1 MEAVCCAAA
10 SQPLNL
16 SLDEEMLVMT
26 QRCSFLLSLFTVW
39 MALALA
45 AGAAPRIVS
54 IGGPVTE
61 IVYAL
66 GAGAHVVGVD
76 TSSTYPEAATQLP
89 QVGYQ
94 RRLSAEGVLSLQP
107 DVVLATSDAGPPVT
121 LAHLE
126 AVVEVVEIP
135 AVYSISGAE
144 AKIRLIAQ
152 TLGREDQGEQL
163 VGTLYVSGTGTAADV
178 MIRLAGGVNAVTE
191 YEDFKPFTPEAVVA
205 AAPDVLL
212 MLARGLDSLGGID
225 GLVFLSNASTQPCQA
240 ANGSACT
247 SPACWRRCG
256 KNPETASAACC
267 LTNRR
272 RAWIW
277 RISTTRSIPS
287 GGSPPRVWVC
297 WRFCTTSIW
306 RRNSRTASSSCG
318 TVINWLAAVRARP

>member
-1 MEAVCCAAA
+1 MF
-10 SQPLNL
+10 
-16 SLDEEMLVMT
+16 
-26 QRCSFLLSLFTVW
+26 RCYSFLSSLFMVW
-39 MALALA
+39 TALASA

-66 GAGAHVVGVD
+66 GAGADVVGVD

-107 DVVLATSDAGPPVT
+107 DVVLATSDAGPPVA
-121 LAHLE
+121 LEHLKATVE
-126 AVVEVVEIP
+126 LVEVP
-135 AVYSISGAE
+135 AVYTVAGAE

-163 VGTLYVSGTGTAADV
+163 VKTLRRDLADAEAEVRQARSQPRVLFLYARGLGALYVSGTGTAADA

-212 MLARGLDSLGGID
+212 MLARGLDSLGGVE
-225 GLVFLSNASTQPCQA
+225 GLLKLPGMALTPAARQRRIVAMDDLYLSSFGPRLGAALKDLAIHLHPELQPD
-240 ANGSACT
+240 
-247 SPACWRRCG
+247 SP
-256 KNPETASAACC
+256 
-267 LTNRR
+267 
-272 RAWIW
+272 
-277 RISTTRSIPS
+277 
-287 GGSPPRVWVC
+287 
-297 WRFCTTSIW
+297 
-306 RRNSRTASSSCG
+306 
-318 TVINWLAAVRARP
+318 

>member
-1 MEAVCCAAA
+1 MAR
-10 SQPLNL
+10 
-16 SLDEEMLVMT
+16 
-26 QRCSFLLSLFTVW
+26 RCWFLLSLFTVCI
-39 MALALA
+39 ALVSA
-45 AGAAPRIVS
+45 AEAAPRIVS

-107 DVVLATSDAGPPVT
+107 DVVLATSDAGPPVA
-121 LAHLE
+121 LAHIE

-135 AVYSISGAE
+135 AVYSVAGAE

-152 TLGREDQGEQL
+152 TLDREDEGQRL
-163 VGTLYVSGTGTAADV
+163 VDTLQHDVAAAEAAVRQTRSQPRVLFLYARGLGTLYVSGTGTAADA

-225 GLVFLSNASTQPCQA
+225 GLLKLPGIALTEAARQRRIVAMDDLYLS
-240 ANGSACT
+240 GF
-247 SPACWRRCG
+247 G
-256 KNPETASAACC
+256 
-267 LTNRR
+267 
-272 RAWIW
+272 
-277 RISTTRSIPS
+277 
-287 GGSPPRVWVC
+287 PRL
-297 WRFCTTSIW
+297 
-306 RRNSRTASSSCG
+306 G
-318 TVINWLAAVRARP
+318 AAVKDLAIHLHPELQPDAP